1 MTWILIILWSISGHP
16 ASTTAVFASADLCK
30 AAKEAVAGDL
40 GKEHHGPCSIASFTT
55 AGSPISACQPE
66 PISILSADCYIQSG
80 SGK

>member
-40 GKEHHGPCSIASFTT
+40 AEDLEGLEAV
-55 AGSPISACQPE
+55 
-66 PISILSADCYIQSG
+66 
-80 SGK
+80 